1 MFSEQTNIDKAGSV
15 GNYLSLY
22 FGQNQGVRLGE
33 STVVSRKAHAR
44 MPEKRV
50 KGQIKILLN
59 RDAGKTYL
67 DFVDADQVVHIDTY
81 HKQGEVDPRDAA
93 RAIFWSVDKHFL
105 EKTPQLQY
113 AEEER
118 FRIVTDYANKIYI
131 TTNLGKGTVYDL
143 FQGLVRPFTEG
154 EEGADHIHILARLN
168 REEYYLVYVVAEA
181 IEEVVLQSEVKLAK
195 VRNITH
201 GNQKQSEES
210 FAGYIKLPWK
220 KFKGQHAAPL
230 PAKENV
236 NQLILKLAEKF
247 GGVDEIEEFLES
259 YSTNIFKR
267 KGIDQQ
273 KKKWGDIDHYT
284 EQLQELGLLRD
295 TPLGKI
301 LTKKGLNLKEFVINH
316 KCELETEIRRNMRRS
331 PTGGTSRFRKMG
343 KTEPKSSHVE
353 FTNRNK
359 TVNNPDKDWSGDLAV
374 PETVVQAKKNSFLR
388 GDARLSIKRED
399 LHYYD
404 KKIYIPIDVCLLI
417 DASGSMA
424 GDKRQAACY
433 LAEHLLLTGKE
444 KVAVVTFQERSSK
457 VVVPF
462 TRNERILRK
471 GLSTISPAGLTPLAD
486 GIMTAVNLTKN
497 SRVRN
502 PLMILITDGIPNT
515 PLWSLDAKADGLEAA
530 YRVAANK
537 IRFICIGVES
547 NRYYLEKVADRAQ
560 GVLYLVD
567 DLNKDNLINIVRAEK
582 KSMLESSRKQ
592 A

>member
-1 MFSEQTNIDKAGSV
+1 MLGEKTNIDKAASV

-44 MPEKRV
+44 LPEKRI

-67 DFVDADQVVHIDTY
+67 DYVDADQIVHIDVY
-81 HKQGEVDPRDAA
+81 HKPGYIDPRDAA
-93 RAIFWSVDKHFL
+93 RAIFYAFDSYFL
-105 EKTPQLQY
+105 EKDPQLQY
-113 AEEER
+113 AEDER
-118 FRIVTDYANKIYI
+118 FRLVTDYANKIFV
-131 TTNLGKGTVYDL
+131 TTSGGKGTVYDL
-143 FQGLVRPFTEG
+143 FQGIIRPFIEG
-154 EEGADHIHILARLN
+154 EEGSDHVHILARLN
-168 REEYYLVYVVAEA
+168 REEYYLVYVIAEA
-181 IEEVVLQSEVKLAK
+181 IEEVILQSDVKLAK
-195 VRNITH
+195 VRNIIH
-201 GNQKQSEES
+201 GNQKQAEES

-220 KFKGQHAAPL
+220 KFKGQQARQL

-236 NQLILKLAEKF
+236 NQLIIKLAEKF
-247 GGVDEIEEFLES
+247 GGVDEIEEFLDS

-273 KKKWGDIDHYT
+273 KKKWGDVEHYI
-284 EQLQELGLLRD
+284 EQLEELGLLKD
-295 TPLGKI
+295 TIVGKV

-316 KCELETEIRRNMRRS
+316 KCELETEIRRNMRRAPS
-331 PTGGTSRFRKMG
+331 GGSSRFRKLG
-343 KTEPKSSHVE
+343 KAEKKASQVE

-359 TVNNPDKDWSGDLAV
+359 TKNNPEKNWSGDLAV
-374 PETVVQAKKNSFLR
+374 PETIVQAKKNSFLR
-388 GDARLSIKRED
+388 GDLGLRITKDD
-399 LHYYD
+399 LHYYE
-404 KKIYIPIDVCLLI
+404 KKTYIPIDVCLLI

-462 TRNERILRK
+462 TRNERQLRK
-471 GLSTISPAGLTPLAD
+471 GLSTINPAGLTPLAD
-486 GIMTAVNLTKN
+486 GIMTALDLIKN

-502 PLMILITDGIPNT
+502 PLLVLITDGVPNA
-515 PLWSLDAKADGLEAA
+515 PLWTLDAKADGLEAA
-530 YRVAANK
+530 SRIAQSKV
-537 IRFICIGVES
+537 RFICIGVES
-547 NRYYLEKVADRAQ
+547 NRYYLEKVAEKAD

-567 DLNKDNLINIVRAEK
+567 DLNKDNLINIVKAEK
-582 KSMLESSRKQ
+582 KAMLAAKRSP